1 MADETQRRIAEFIEP
16 LRVTPGS
23 KVTLAKDFDPG
34 YKADFVKKKDGLE
47 LLQRGVEL
55 MTEYQARLAAQD
67 TYGVLVV
74 LQALDAAGKDGTI
87 RHVMSGVNPQGV
99 SVHSF
104 KVPSAAEINH
114 DYLWRYAKDLPGRG
128 EIGIFNRS
136 HYEEVLVVRVHP
148 ENLERQRLPREARG
162 RDVWKRRY
170 RDINDWERHLTDNG
184 FKIVKLLLNL
194 SQEEQRIRFLRRIDL
209 PDHNWKFS
217 AADAHERTY
226 WGDYQKA
233 FSEMLT
239 ATSTDWAPWYVIPA
253 DHKWFARICASAVIA
268 NALIE
273 IDPHYPKVNAEARAA
288 LQQTKVELEAEA
300 PRGAAPD
307 PFASESDADD
317 RAPQHAPQKTGKKA
331 RKKGAMA
338 AKKAKK
344 AAKAEKKER
353 ERVEAADLLAD
364 QETEE
369 ETLKEDEREAR
380 MVERETKAGG
390 EAVQKGAR

>member
-1 MADETQRRIAEFIEP
+1 MADGQAAKRIAEFIEP

-55 MTEYQARLAAQD
+55 MTEYQSRLAAQD
-67 TYGVLVV
+67 TYGLLVV

-99 SVHSF
+99 FVHSF
-104 KVPSAAEINH
+104 KVPSPEEINH
-114 DYLWRYAKDLPGRG
+114 EYLWRYAKALPGRG

-148 ENLERQRLPREARG
+148 ENLVRQRLPKEARG

-170 RDINDWERHLTDNG
+170 RDINDWERHLADNG

-194 SQEEQRIRFLRRIDL
+194 SQEEQRVRFLRRIDL

-217 AADAHERTY
+217 AADAHERTF
-226 WGDYQKA
+226 WPAYQKA

-239 ATSTDWAPWYVIPA
+239 ATSTEWAPWYVIPA

-273 IDPHYPKVNAEARAA
+273 IDPHYPRVSPEARKA
-288 LQQTKVELEAEA
+288 LEATKVELEAQA
-300 PRGAAPD
+300 PEGAAPD
-307 PFASESDADD
+307 PFAAQTAAAASRQHDA
-317 RAPQHAPQKTGKKA
+317 PKTGKKA
-331 RKKGAMA
+331 RKQAAKA

-344 AAKAEKKER
+344 AAKAERKDR
-353 ERVEAADLLAD
+353 ASVEQADRLAD
-364 QETEE
+364 RETEKE
-369 ETLKEDEREAR
+369 SLREDEREAR
-380 MVERETKAGG
+380 VVERETGAGG
-390 EAVQKGAR
+390 EAAGKGAH